1 MGPNVILLVEP
12 SIDRLLSLFDT
23 VKPFGVED
31 LMTKDAIKA
40 FVLAV
45 FLRAA
50 LKDLDRRYISLCT
63 PILRLLSNRR
73 GQRRLSSARN
83 IFDQQMTICDKTGQR
98 QLHSLTSA
106 KENLTKSI
114 ADDGQTSRKIRWI
127 YINY

>member
-12 SIDRLLSLFDT
+12 SIERLLSLFDT

-63 PILRLLSNRR
+63 PVLRLLSNSEEDSAVFLVP
-73 GQRRLSSARN
+73 GTSS
-83 IFDQQMTICDKTGQR
+83 
-98 QLHSLTSA
+98 
-106 KENLTKSI
+106 
-114 ADDGQTSRKIRWI
+114 
-127 YINY
+127 INR

>member
-45 FLRAA
+45 FLRG
-50 LKDLDRRYISLCT
+50 L
-63 PILRLLSNRR
+63 P
-73 GQRRLSSARN
+73 
-83 IFDQQMTICDKTGQR
+83 
-98 QLHSLTSA
+98 
-106 KENLTKSI
+106 
-114 ADDGQTSRKIRWI
+114 
-127 YINY
+127 